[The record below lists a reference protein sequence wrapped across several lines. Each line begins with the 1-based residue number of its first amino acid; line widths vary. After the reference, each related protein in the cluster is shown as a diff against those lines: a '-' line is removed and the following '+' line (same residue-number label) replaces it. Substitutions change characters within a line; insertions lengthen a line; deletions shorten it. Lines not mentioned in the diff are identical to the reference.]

1 VPETMFVNVPQ
12 SGDEWSVNPT
22 FVYPVGRVN
31 VGVPI
36 PAVDMVKAPAE
47 GQANLSVP
55 VVVEGGLPT
64 STSVPLQAEEATAV
78 GVITTL
84 GIVST
89 RLRTA
94 WAATIVRI
102 NNRKTD
108 DNLFRFA
115 LSIAMALTTRLSFL
129 RFSV

>member
-1 VPETMFVNVPQ
+1 MFVNVPQ
-12 SGDEWSVNPT
+12 SVDEWSVNPT
-22 FVYPVGRVN
+22 FVYPVGRVK

-47 GQANLSVP
+47 GQANRSVP
-55 VVVEGGLPT
+55 IVVEGGLPT
-64 STSVPLQAEEATAV
+64 STNAPLQAEEATAV

-84 GIVST
+84 GIVNT

-108 DNLFRFA
+108 DNLFRF
-115 LSIAMALTTRLSFL
+115 
-129 RFSV
+129 

>member
-1 VPETMFVNVPQ
+1 M
-12 SGDEWSVNPT
+12 
-22 FVYPVGRVN
+22 VN

-47 GQANLSVP
+47 GQANRSVP
-55 VVVEGGLPT
+55 VVVKGGLPT
-64 STSVPLQAEEATAV
+64 SISVPLQAEEAMAV

-84 GIVST
+84 GIVNT

-94 WAATIVRI
+94 WAATMVRI

-115 LSIAMALTTRLSFL
+115 LSIAMALTVGISFL
-129 RFSV
+129 RFSVQTASVACSLF